1 MATENRM
8 IRVFI
13 SSTFRDLQQERQELV
28 KFIFP
33 KLRKIC
39 EERGVTWGEVDLRW
53 GVSDEQ
59 KAEGKVLPICLEEI
73 RHCRPYFIG
82 ILGERYGWIPESI
95 PEELI
100 KQQPWLKEH
109 LQKSVTDLE
118 IHYGVF
124 HEPEM
129 SNRAFF
135 YFRDPGY
142 IDSLPPEQ
150 KQDCIEHAYTYEIAK
165 YGLQEAEHR
174 ANLRKQRLDELKQ
187 RIRDTYPDRMRV
199 FRDSRELGELV
210 WQDMKAVIDQLYPVD
225 TKPDPLQ
232 RDAFEHEQFAQSRSR
247 VYIGRKEYFQKLD
260 DHAKGDGLPLVIV
273 GDSGSGKSALLAN
286 WSLHYR
292 EKHPDELV
300 LMHFIGATTYSADW
314 ALMVWRIMA
323 ELQRAF
329 KIEGE
334 IPDKADAL
342 RQAFANWLNMAAA
355 RGRVILILDALNQL
369 EDRDGAPDLVWLPPL
384 IPPNVRLVLSTLP
397 GRPLDDLNKR
407 AWPKLRIEP
416 FTDAE
421 REKFILQYLTQ
432 YTKTLGAKQSARI
445 IAAKQTANP
454 LYLQALLEELR
465 LFGEHERLD
474 ERIDDYLRALTIPDL
489 YAKILA
495 RYEEDYQRD
504 RPNLIEESFS
514 LLWAARRGLS
524 EGELLELLG
533 TGGEP
538 LPAAVWVPLYLAA
551 RHSLMNRAGL
561 LGFSHDYFR
570 QAVRQRYLPTNAQQK
585 TTHGR
590 LAEYFSSKET
600 GIRKISELP
609 WQLAE
614 SEDWYFLVSLLQSEN
629 FFLELWKI
637 SRFELAAY
645 WKMIE
650 TKTNFRAPEAY
661 QNVTQTPESYLSE
674 NYVNKVKL
682 LLECLGYQSN
692 AYILDCYLAEHYL
705 SLGRD
710 EELASCLVGQAI
722 FLLDTGPL
730 SEALRLLYKAE
741 KIYETYTNKYGLSV
755 VYGNISCILSLQGKL
770 SKAFEYAQKQAHI
783 SKLLGN
789 SYGLSR
795 ALISQASIKTSEN
808 NLNEAKYLFEQ
819 AEKIARETGDKE
831 ALAFCL
837 YKQSS
842 IFLNSQN
849 SVDQAEELLDQARQT
864 FNEIGQ
870 REGVAKTLLCSSLLS
885 LTKGEVKKACENIEQ
900 AIQLSRD
907 SVNVRLQAHIL
918 YTQSIILEILGNN
931 IGAEELKQKS
941 IQKLK
946 ELGAVNVLET
956 INKSGVKQN

>member
-1 MATENRM
+1 MDTEDRA

-13 SSTFRDLQQERQELV
+13 SSTFRDLQQEREELV
-28 KFIFP
+28 KYIFP
-33 KLRKIC
+33 KLRRLC

-53 GVSDEQ
+53 GVSNEQ

-95 PEELI
+95 PEDLI

-129 SNRAFF
+129 SERAFF
-135 YFRDPGY
+135 YLRDPGY
-142 IDSLPPEQ
+142 IATLPPDQ
-150 KQDCIEHAYTYEIAK
+150 QRDYIEHAYTYEITK
-165 YGLQEAEHR
+165 YGQKEAEHR
-174 ANLRKQRLDELKQ
+174 AGLRKQKLDELKQ
-187 RIRDTYPDRMRV
+187 RIRYTYPDRTRE

-210 WQDMKAVIDQLYPVD
+210 WQDMQAVIDQLYPVA

-247 VYIGRKEYFQKLD
+247 VYIGREKYFQKLD

-286 WSLHYR
+286 WALRYR

-300 LMHFIGATTYSADW
+300 LMHFIGATAYSADW
-314 ALMVWRIMA
+314 ALMVRRIMA

-397 GRPLDDLNKR
+397 GRPFDDISKR

-421 REKFILQYLTQ
+421 RQEFIEKYLTQ

-474 ERIDDYLRALTIPDL
+474 ERIDDYLRAPTIPDL

-538 LPAAVWVPLYLAA
+538 LPAAVWAPLYLAA
-551 RHSLMNRAGL
+551 RHSLMSRAGL

-570 QAVRQRYLPTNAQQK
+570 EAVRQRYLPTEAVRQAV
-585 TTHGR
+585 HGR
-590 LAEYFSSKET
+590 LAQYFSAREQ
-600 GIRKISELP
+600 GLRRIDELP
-609 WQLAE
+609 WQLAQAE
-614 SEDWYFLVSLLQSEN
+614 HWQ
-629 FFLELWKI
+629 
-637 SRFELAAY
+637 ELADLLTEPAY
-645 WKMIE
+645 
-650 TKTNFRAPEAY
+650 F
-661 QNVTQTPESYLSE
+661 
-674 NYVNKVKL
+674 
-682 LLECLGYQSN
+682 
-692 AYILDCYLAEHYL
+692 
-705 SLGRD
+705 
-710 EELASCLVGQAI
+710 
-722 FLLDTGPL
+722 
-730 SEALRLLYKAE
+730 
-741 KIYETYTNKYGLSV
+741 
-755 VYGNISCILSLQGKL
+755 
-770 SKAFEYAQKQAHI
+770 KQAFNI
-783 SKLLGN
+783 
-789 SYGLSR
+789 R
-795 ALISQASIKTSEN
+795 
-808 NLNEAKYLFEQ
+808 NL
-819 AEKIARETGDKE
+819 
-831 ALAFCL
+831 
-837 YKQSS
+837 
-842 IFLNSQN
+842 
-849 SVDQAEELLDQARQT
+849 
-864 FNEIGQ
+864 
-870 REGVAKTLLCSSLLS
+870 
-885 LTKGEVKKACENIEQ
+885 
-900 AIQLSRD
+900 
-907 SVNVRLQAHIL
+907 
-918 YTQSIILEILGNN
+918 
-931 IGAEELKQKS
+931 
-941 IQKLK
+941 
-946 ELGAVNVLET
+946 
-956 INKSGVKQN
+956 